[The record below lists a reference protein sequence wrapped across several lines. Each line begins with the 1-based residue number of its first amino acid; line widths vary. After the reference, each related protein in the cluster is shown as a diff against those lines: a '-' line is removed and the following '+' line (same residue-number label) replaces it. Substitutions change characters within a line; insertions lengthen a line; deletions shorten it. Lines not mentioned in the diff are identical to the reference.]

1 MVLSYNIALEIFNWC
16 VYLLFRRQPKKMKGK
31 TLWTEYPDYNPINN
45 IEEKPLFDETRVNE
59 EHRVL
64 GQIIRENWDLVHPL
78 TKDYLLSS
86 ASEWRK
92 ILTEV
97 VAQTSDDHV
106 GQSEIN
112 ILKRDYELK
121 IQNLLIEKEA
131 EIEKIK
137 EQVASTFIETLE
149 TKDQELAQYK
159 MLADSVTT
167 TYDSSK
173 ISKNNLESEI
183 EDKER
188 EIVDLDNVIDELKE
202 QCKSQEIE
210 AMNVQT
216 GISKNFQ
223 QQISDL
229 TKELYERQEQIEKL
243 RGVLTKAKDQ
253 LVAMKEQNSGDG
265 QKNKQLLARI
275 ETLERMLIERD
286 EKLRQVYKAIGD

>member
-1 MVLSYNIALEIFNWC
+1 M
-16 VYLLFRRQPKKMKGK
+16 FRRQPKKMKGK

-173 ISKNNLESEI
+173 ISKTNLESEI

-188 EIVDLDNVIDELKE
+188 KIVDLDNVIDELKE

>member
-1 MVLSYNIALEIFNWC
+1 
-16 VYLLFRRQPKKMKGK
+16 LFRRQPKKKKGK
-31 TLWTEYPDYNPINN
+31 TLWTEYPEYNPINN

-78 TKDYLLSS
+78 AKDYLLSS
-86 ASEWRK
+86 ATEWRSVLSQ
-92 ILTEV
+92 I
-97 VAQTSDDHV
+97 VAQTTEENVD
-106 GQSEIN
+106 QSEIN

-173 ISKNNLESEI
+173 ISKNNLETEI
-183 EDKER
+183 EEKER
-188 EIVDLDNVIDELKE
+188 KIRELDNVIDELKE
-202 QCKSQEIE
+202 QCKTQEIE
-210 AMNVQT
+210 AMGVQT

-223 QQISDL
+223 TQINDL

-243 RGVLTKAKDQ
+243 RTVLTKAKDQ
-253 LVAMKEQNSGDG
+253 LVALKEQNNNNT
-265 QKNKQLLARI
+265 QKNDQLLTRV
-275 ETLERMLIERD
+275 ETLERMITERD
-286 EKLRQVYKAIGD
+286 TKLRQVYKAIGE

>member
-1 MVLSYNIALEIFNWC
+1 MCAI
-16 VYLLFRRQPKKMKGK
+16 LFRRQPQKKKGK

-64 GQIIRENWDLVHPL
+64 GQIIRENWHLVHPL
-78 TKDYLLSS
+78 AKDYLLSS
-86 ASEWRK
+86 ATEWRNILSK
-92 ILTEV
+92 I
-97 VAQTSDDHV
+97 VAQSTDANVDQSD
-106 GQSEIN
+106 IN

-121 IQNLLIEKEA
+121 IQNMLIEKEA

-167 TYDSSK
+167 TYDVSK

-183 EDKER
+183 GEKER
-188 EIVDLDNVIDELKE
+188 TIKELDNVIDELKE
-202 QCKSQEIE
+202 QCKTQEID
-210 AMNVQT
+210 AMNIQT

-223 QQISDL
+223 QQITDL
-229 TKELYERQEQIEKL
+229 TKELYERQDQIDKL
-243 RGVLTKAKDQ
+243 RSVLTKAKDQ
-253 LVAMKEQNSGDG
+253 LVSLKDQNNSNT
-265 QKNKQLLARI
+265 QKHKQLLIRI
-275 ETLERMLIERD
+275 ESLERMLTERD
-286 EKLRQVYKAIGD
+286 TKLRQVYKAIGE

>member
-1 MVLSYNIALEIFNWC
+1 M
-16 VYLLFRRQPKKMKGK
+16 FRRQPKKMKGK

>member
-1 MVLSYNIALEIFNWC
+1 M
-16 VYLLFRRQPKKMKGK
+16 FRRQPKKMKGK

-106 GQSEIN
+106 DQSEIN
-112 ILKRDYELK
+112 TLKRDYELK

-183 EDKER
+183 KDKER
-188 EIVDLDNVIDELKE
+188 EIVDLDNVINELKE

>member
-1 MVLSYNIALEIFNWC
+1 
-16 VYLLFRRQPKKMKGK
+16 LFRRQPKKKKGK
-31 TLWTEYPDYNPINN
+31 TLWTEYPEYNPINN

-78 TKDYLLSS
+78 AKDYLLSS
-86 ASEWRK
+86 ATEWRSVLSQ
-92 ILTEV
+92 I
-97 VAQTSDDHV
+97 VAQTTEENVD
-106 GQSEIN
+106 QSEIN

-131 EIEKIK
+131 DIEKIK

-173 ISKNNLESEI
+173 ISKNNLETEI
-183 EDKER
+183 EEKER
-188 EIVDLDNVIDELKE
+188 KIRELDNVIDELKE
-202 QCKSQEIE
+202 QCKTQEIE
-210 AMNVQT
+210 AMGVQT

-223 QQISDL
+223 TQINDL

-243 RGVLTKAKDQ
+243 RTVLTKAKDQ
-253 LVAMKEQNSGDG
+253 LVALKEQNNNNT
-265 QKNKQLLARI
+265 QKNDQLLTRV
-275 ETLERMLIERD
+275 ETLERMITERD
-286 EKLRQVYKAIGD
+286 TKLRQVYKAIGE

>member
-1 MVLSYNIALEIFNWC
+1 M
-16 VYLLFRRQPKKMKGK
+16 FRRQPKKKKGK
-31 TLWTEYPDYNPINN
+31 TLWTEYPEYNPINN

-78 TKDYLLSS
+78 AKDYLLSS
-86 ASEWRK
+86 ATEWRSVLSQ
-92 ILTEV
+92 I
-97 VAQTSDDHV
+97 VAQTTEENVD
-106 GQSEIN
+106 QSEIN

-173 ISKNNLESEI
+173 ISKNNLETEI
-183 EDKER
+183 EEKER
-188 EIVDLDNVIDELKE
+188 KIRELDNVIDELKE
-202 QCKSQEIE
+202 QCKTQEIE
-210 AMNVQT
+210 AMGVQT

-223 QQISDL
+223 TQINDL

-243 RGVLTKAKDQ
+243 RTVLTKAKDQ
-253 LVAMKEQNSGDG
+253 LVALKEQNNNNT
-265 QKNKQLLARI
+265 QKNDQLLTRV
-275 ETLERMLIERD
+275 ETLERMITERD
-286 EKLRQVYKAIGD
+286 TKLRQVYKAIGE

>member
-1 MVLSYNIALEIFNWC
+1 MC
-16 VYLLFRRQPKKMKGK
+16 VILFRRQPQKKKGK
-31 TLWTEYPDYNPINN
+31 TLWTEYPEYNPINN
-45 IEEKPLFDETRVNE
+45 VEEKPLFDETRVSE

-64 GQIIRENWDLVHPL
+64 SQIIRENWLLIHPL
-78 TKDYLLSS
+78 AKDYMLSS
-86 ASEWRK
+86 ASEWRS
-92 ILTEV
+92 ILTDIV
-97 VAQTSDDHV
+97 THTSEGNID
-106 GQSEIN
+106 QSEIN

-149 TKDQELAQYK
+149 IKDQELAQIK

-167 TYDSSK
+167 TIDTSN
-173 ISKNNLESEI
+173 ISKNNLATEI
-183 EDKER
+183 EEKER
-188 EIVDLDNVIDELKE
+188 KIVELDRVIDELKE

-210 AMNVQT
+210 AMSVQT

-243 RGVLTKAKDQ
+243 RTVLSKAKDQ
-253 LVAMKEQNSGDG
+253 LVALKDQNSDSS
-265 QKNKQLLARI
+265 QKHKQLLARI
-275 ETLERMLIERD
+275 ETLERMITERD
-286 EKLRQVYKAIGD
+286 NKLRQVYKAIGE

>member
-1 MVLSYNIALEIFNWC
+1 M
-16 VYLLFRRQPKKMKGK
+16 FRRQPKKKKGK
-31 TLWTEYPDYNPINN
+31 TLWTEYPEYNPINN

-78 TKDYLLSS
+78 AKDYLLSS
-86 ASEWRK
+86 ATEWRSVLSQ
-92 ILTEV
+92 I
-97 VAQTSDDHV
+97 VAQTTEENVD
-106 GQSEIN
+106 QSEIN

-131 EIEKIK
+131 DIEKIK

-173 ISKNNLESEI
+173 ISKNNLETEI
-183 EDKER
+183 EEKER
-188 EIVDLDNVIDELKE
+188 KIRELDNVIDELKE
-202 QCKSQEIE
+202 QCKTQEIE
-210 AMNVQT
+210 AMGVQT

-223 QQISDL
+223 TQINDL

-243 RGVLTKAKDQ
+243 RTVLTKAKDQ
-253 LVAMKEQNSGDG
+253 LVALKEQNNNNT
-265 QKNKQLLARI
+265 QKNDQLLTRV
-275 ETLERMLIERD
+275 ETLERMITERD
-286 EKLRQVYKAIGD
+286 TKLRQVYKAIGE